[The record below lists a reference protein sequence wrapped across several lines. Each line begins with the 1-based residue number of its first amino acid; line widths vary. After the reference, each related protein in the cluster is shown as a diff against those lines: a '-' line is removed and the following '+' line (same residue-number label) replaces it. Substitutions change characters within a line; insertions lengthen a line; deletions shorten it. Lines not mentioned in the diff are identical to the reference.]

1 MRPLEAFVKKTLL
14 PRHTYIG
21 RLLRRMRSAMQDGRQ
36 RGPAYSQPELLARVD
51 EFNRNAEAYWQAV
64 ASEPGARAT
73 ALAKPFTTVAD
84 ASSILY
90 RLGMV
95 LTELNLGVGHTVLDL
110 GAGACWLSSCLNRL
124 RCRTISMDVSPK
136 ALELGEE
143 LFRLDPRQRLD
154 LAPRFLAYDGR
165 RFPLADESV
174 DRIVCFDA
182 FHHVPNEDEILAEM
196 FRVLKRGGR
205 AVFAEPGEGHSHAG
219 SSLLEEQRFHVLEN
233 ELDLRALAEKAER
246 LGFTDLLVK
255 PYADAVAV
263 TLSAREYF
271 RFMEGDDRYFPLDT
285 LRRSLRSFYV
295 FILLKGPESFDSRNP
310 QVLRAAIEARV
321 AGGVLRGAPRE
332 EVGLEVRLRN
342 TGDTL
347 WLHEELPAG
356 GYVRLGGHLLSE
368 RGEPVDWD
376 FFRAWL
382 PASVAPGKTVSVQA
396 RVRLPESA
404 GRHLLHLD
412 LVDEGI
418 AWFEQFGSS
427 VAEVELLVES

>member
-1 MRPLEAFVKKTLL
+1 MSVPAFVKNTLL
-14 PRHTYIG
+14 PRHTAAG
-21 RLLRRMRSAMQDGRQ
+21 RLLRRVWSRIRDARPRPPVHSEA
-36 RGPAYSQPELLARVD
+36 ELLARMD
-51 EFNRNAEAYWQAV
+51 EFNRNAETYWQAV

-73 ALAKPFTTVAD
+73 ALAKPLTTVAD

-95 LTELNLGVGHTVLDL
+95 LNELQLGVGHTVLDL
-110 GAGACWLSSCLNRL
+110 GAGACWLSSCINRL
-124 RCRTISMDVSPK
+124 RCHTISMDVSPK

-165 RFPLADESV
+165 RFPLAAESV

-196 FRVLKRGGR
+196 FRVLRRGGR

-219 SSLLEEQRFHVLEN
+219 SSLLEAQRFQVLEN
-233 ELDLRALAEKAER
+233 ELDLRALTSKAKR

-255 PYADAVAV
+255 PYPDAGAV
-263 TLSAREYF
+263 TLSADEYF
-271 RFMEGDDRYFPLDT
+271 RFMDGDDRFYPLDT
-285 LRRSLRSFYV
+285 VRRSLRSFYV

-310 QVLRAAIEARV
+310 KVLRAAIEARV

-332 EVGLEVRLRN
+332 EVALEVSLRN
-342 TGDTL
+342 AGDTV
-347 WLHEELPAG
+347 WLHEEQPVG
-356 GYVRLGGHLLSE
+356 GYVRLGGHLVNE
-368 RGEPVDWD
+368 RREPVDWD

-382 PASVAPGKTVSVQA
+382 PASVAPGETVTVEA
-396 RVRLPESA
+396 RVRLPDA
-404 GRHLLHLD
+404 PGRHLLRLD

-418 AWFEQFGSS
+418 AWFEQSGSP
-427 VAEVELLVES
+427 VTELTLIVD